1 MIGMLAEMNT
11 DAAAWYVLGQQDVA
25 ILIPFA
31 AYMLG
36 VLVITVL
43 SNRRQQTGDFGTEYY
58 VAGRNFGAW
67 VLAMSWVAT
76 LASGGS
82 FLGYPSLV
90 YSYGWS
96 MAFWV
101 SGSTVTAV
109 IGLGVVGKRIN
120 RLARQTGALTL
131 VDLLRD
137 RFASKQLG
145 VIYTVVILIT
155 TSVYLVA
162 QFVAGARILENILET
177 SYTMGLLL
185 FAVSVVAYTTYGGFR
200 AVAWTDTMQG
210 VVMIVGVV
218 LLVPVTLWAV
228 ASVSDDQVL
237 ELEAEAERISQ
248 QEPTP
253 DRDTVVAELRQEI
266 AVRRGGT
273 ALEQATR
280 AQAEREDIEARDNDL
295 PTQPQAFLYPPGP
308 RRVTEPGDDQAG
320 DWFLPF
326 GWGLSLF
333 LIRSLGAMMMPT
345 TVPRMLAFRDT
356 AALRRALLILAPYF
370 LLMYGS
376 SLITMNCAHSLG
388 VDLPAGKSDHAMP
401 ALVTRLVELQ
411 AAPAL
416 LAGLLIAAPFAAVM
430 STVDSALL
438 VISASIVRDL
448 FEKSCS
454 WRLSQRATQR
464 LSYSVTA
471 SAGGLV
477 CAAAL
482 LIEPAFLQ
490 PLVIHYVG
498 GSASALFWPGLA
510 TLFWRRAT
518 TPGVTAGL
526 VGGSV
531 VYVLAVFWN
540 PLAGLITL
548 HPFVFGFSS
557 SALLV
562 WGVSRWTTGQTEN
575 QLEPYFGR
583 D

>member
-1 MIGMLAEMNT
+1 MEMLAQTNAEKQ
-11 DAAAWYVLGQQDVA
+11 AWYVLGQQDVA

-31 AYMLG
+31 LYMLG

-43 SNRRQQTGDFGTEYY
+43 SNRRQQTDDFSTEYY
-58 VAGRNFGAW
+58 VAGRSFGAW

-137 RFASKQLG
+137 RFASRQLG
-145 VIYTVVILIT
+145 VVYTVVILIT
-155 TSVYLVA
+155 TSVYLIA

-185 FAVSVVAYTTYGGFR
+185 FTVSVVAYTTYGGFR
-200 AVAWTDTMQG
+200 AVAWTDTLQG

-228 ASVSDDQVL
+228 ASLGEDRITD
-237 ELEAEAERISQ
+237 LEAEVQRIRQ
-248 QEPTP
+248 QAALSP
-253 DRDTVVAELRQEI
+253 DQEETVAELEQEI
-266 AVRRGGT
+266 RTRRRAT
-273 ALEQATR
+273 ALEQATLDQSR
-280 AQAEREDIEARDNDL
+280 REDFESTDNQL
-295 PTQPQAFLYPPGP
+295 PTASQAYLYPPGP

-320 DWFLPF
+320 DWFLPI

-388 VDLPAGKSDHAMP
+388 VDLPPGKSDHAMP
-401 ALVTRLVELQ
+401 ALATRLVELQ
-411 AAPAL
+411 VAPAL

-454 WRLSQRATQR
+454 WQMSQRWTQR
-464 LSYSVTA
+464 LSYTVTA

-477 CAAAL
+477 FVAAL

-518 TPGVTAGL
+518 TAGVTAGL
-526 VGGSV
+526 VGGGVIYS
-531 VYVLAVFWN
+531 LAIFWN

-548 HPFVFGFSS
+548 HPFIFGFSS

-562 WGVSRWTTGQTEN
+562 WGVSRWTTRQTDS